1 MRNGVKQGIHR
12 TEWSHP
18 IARILFDKDRAGLTV
33 RSQRE
38 LETLMNQAR
47 ANKAMARI
55 LAVVDGADIATRS
68 VLESARM
75 EVNQRLRDA
84 LSLLIQTQEI
94 CVSAGI
100 PFTVIKSLDAMPDV
114 GHDMDLLVG
123 SKLGVV
129 RSMLLARFQ
138 CSPVTLTFCDRQAGK
153 FSTFI
158 RGFESDFELY
168 TRVSQLGEE
177 YYPEDTIINRRL
189 KHSLPQG
196 DTYICSPEDTL
207 LIACIHTMYR
217 HQKIR
222 LSDLKVAWV
231 ALNSNLDLDYVLR
244 VVSSAGIEQGFAAF
258 ITILD
263 RMCKSVLQEEP
274 VPSQVQSYTGR
285 ILSSESLLSRIV
297 RDLTMTFPLK
307 IPLRLAI
314 LLFFHKSATDLVHA
328 RFDSSVRSALAPAL
342 LILDKLVPFRLQK
355 AASIRVW

>member
-1 MRNGVKQGIHR
+1 MKQVNDR
-12 TEWSHP
+12 TEWSNP
-18 IARILFDKDRAGLTV
+18 IARILFDRDRTMITV

-38 LETLMNQAR
+38 LASLINQAK
-47 ANKAMARI
+47 ANKATARI
-55 LAVVDGADIATRS
+55 LTMIDGADAATRS
-68 VLESARM
+68 MIESVRT

-94 CVSAGI
+94 CVSEGI
-100 PFTVIKSLDAMPDV
+100 PFAVIKSLDAMPDI
-114 GHDMDLLVG
+114 GHDIDLLVG
-123 SKLGVV
+123 RKLGLV

-177 YYPEDTIINRRL
+177 YYPEDTIINRRM

-196 DTYICSPEDTL
+196 DTYLCSPEDTL

-231 ALNSNLDLDYVLR
+231 ALNSDLDLNYVLQ

-258 ITILD
+258 ITILT
-263 RMCKSVLQEEP
+263 RMCKSILEGEP
-274 VPSQVQSYTGR
+274 LPSKVQSYTSR
-285 ILSSESLLSRIV
+285 ILSSDSLLSRIL
-297 RDLTMTFPLK
+297 RDLQMTFPLK
-307 IPLRLAI
+307 IPLRLAV
-314 LLFFHKSATDLVHA
+314 LLFLYKAATDLVHA

-342 LILDKLVPFRLQK
+342 LVLDKLIPFKLQK
-355 AASIRVW
+355 AASIRIW